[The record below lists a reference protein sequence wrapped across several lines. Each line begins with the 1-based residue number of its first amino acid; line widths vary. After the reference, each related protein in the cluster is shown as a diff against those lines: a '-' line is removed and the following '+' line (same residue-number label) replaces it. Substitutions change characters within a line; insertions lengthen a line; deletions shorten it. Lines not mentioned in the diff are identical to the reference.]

1 VSALNGYNSAVTLS
15 CAAGTNGPP
24 GTCTPSPGSL
34 IPGNKTP
41 FTVKVGGTPGDYNF
55 NLRGA
60 GADTNHVIHT
70 APVSLRIVDY
80 GMSLPSP
87 SSVTVARGMTSQPVS
102 FQITAAG
109 SFNQSVNIS
118 CASDIADAICT
129 LNPGNTVYPTSAAAV
144 NMTATIDVPL
154 GTPPGSYTVNL
165 QASTAGAPST
175 LSMSFEVDVVSSAD
189 FALNAPSSFPNV
201 KVGSTGTTGVISI
214 TSQDGFSGM
223 VTLSCPAT
231 YGAGS
236 CSITPATIS
245 SFPATA
251 KLTINGTSFT
261 AGSYSISI
269 TGTSGSI
276 AHSVPVAF
284 DVGDY
289 SISGTQTLSIVP
301 GGQAQGTFKLS
312 SNYSYAGNISATRDA
327 SVLAGA
333 ICSLSA
339 TSAMALAGGGTQSF
353 TANVSIPNS
362 TSSGT
367 FKLKIN
373 TQDSDGAP
381 RHSQTVSLTVAQDFV
396 VISSTPSQTVI
407 AGQTSGP
414 YALSVQPVGS
424 SFAGAVTL
432 ACTGGLPAGA
442 QCAFSP
448 STPVTPG
455 SSAVDVVMSISTRKA
470 AKRESQFGTALTFGT
485 MLLPAL
491 VMGGAASQKRA
502 KCRLL
507 IIFFAIPLLVILAS
521 CGGVSSGSG
530 DGGGGSGNP
539 VTYQVT
545 VTGTSPGTPSDPGQ
559 STVVT
564 LVVD

>member
-1 VSALNGYNSAVTLS
+1 
-15 CAAGTNGPP
+15 
-24 GTCTPSPGSL
+24 
-34 IPGNKTP
+34 
-41 FTVKVGGTPGDYNF
+41 
-55 NLRGA
+55 
-60 GADTNHVIHT
+60 
-70 APVSLRIVDY
+70 
-80 GMSLPSP
+80 M
-87 SSVTVARGMTSQPVS
+87 
-102 FQITAAG
+102 
-109 SFNQSVNIS
+109 NIS

-251 KLTINGTSFT
+251 NLTINGTSFT

-301 GGQAQGTFKLS
+301 GG
-312 SNYSYAGNISATRDA
+312 
-327 SVLAGA
+327 
-333 ICSLSA
+333 
-339 TSAMALAGGGTQSF
+339 
-353 TANVSIPNS
+353 
-362 TSSGT
+362 
-367 FKLKIN
+367 
-373 TQDSDGAP
+373 
-381 RHSQTVSLTVAQDFV
+381 
-396 VISSTPSQTVI
+396 
-407 AGQTSGP
+407 
-414 YALSVQPVGS
+414 
-424 SFAGAVTL
+424 
-432 ACTGGLPAGA
+432 
-442 QCAFSP
+442 
-448 STPVTPG
+448 
-455 SSAVDVVMSISTRKA
+455 
-470 AKRESQFGTALTFGT
+470 
-485 MLLPAL
+485 
-491 VMGGAASQKRA
+491 
-502 KCRLL
+502 
-507 IIFFAIPLLVILAS
+507 
-521 CGGVSSGSG
+521 
-530 DGGGGSGNP
+530 
-539 VTYQVT
+539 
-545 VTGTSPGTPSDPGQ
+545 
-559 STVVT
+559 
-564 LVVD
+564 